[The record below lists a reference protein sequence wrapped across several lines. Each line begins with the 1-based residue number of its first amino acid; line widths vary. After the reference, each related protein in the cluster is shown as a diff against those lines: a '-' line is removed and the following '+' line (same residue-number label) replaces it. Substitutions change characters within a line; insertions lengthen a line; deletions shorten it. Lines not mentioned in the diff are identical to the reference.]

1 MPRTGDLLVI
11 NRRQFLKS
19 STAFSLMSFLPAFAL
34 KANTLPR
41 YDGEW
46 QTLFNG
52 QDLKGWKI
60 FDEQSGLSNTSKL
73 VKVQNG
79 IIHILA
85 PETYSD
91 TTSPFGYI
99 ATENAYSNYHLSLEF
114 KFGTTRYDPRR
125 LAKRNN
131 GVLYHLDPNVNKIW
145 PNGVEFQLQESDMG
159 DAILINAQCW
169 PGADLGGTPAWP
181 NQVPITPKPADSIL
195 PEPRRDIERQRVV
208 KNGNFEREFE
218 WNKIE
223 IIAINDKV
231 AHLVNGRII
240 NTLFDIRVQR
250 SDNRNAFT
258 PLTNGRIAL
267 EIEAA
272 EAMFRNIQIR
282 QIAN

>member
-1 MPRTGDLLVI
+1 MML
-11 NRRQFLKS
+11 NRRQFLKGA
-19 STAFSLMSFLPAFAL
+19 STISLMSFLPAFAS
-34 KANTLPR
+34 KANSLPT
-41 YDGEW
+41 YDGDW
-46 QTLFNG
+46 QPLFNG
-52 QDLKGWKI
+52 KDLTGWNI
-60 FDEQSGLSNTSKL
+60 FDEQSGLSNSSKL
-73 VKVQNG
+73 INVQNG

-85 PETYSD
+85 PDTYSD
-91 TTSPFGYI
+91 TASPFGYI
-99 ATENAYSNYHLSLEF
+99 ATEKAYRNYHLSLEF
-114 KFGTTRYDPRR
+114 KFGLTRYDPRR

-131 GVLYHLDPNVNKIW
+131 GVLYHLEPTVNKIW

-181 NQVPITPKPADSIL
+181 TQVPVTQKPVIMTP
-195 PEPRRDIERQRVV
+195 PEPRREIERQRVI

-223 IIAINDKV
+223 IIAINDKA

-240 NTLFDIRVQR
+240 NTLFDMRVQQT
-250 SDNRNAFT
+250 DNRNTFI
-258 PLTNGRIAL
+258 PLTSGRIAL

-282 QIAN
+282 QIAV